1 MNPSSGELTPLSGF
15 PVAVGID
22 PTILAH
28 DPQNRFLIVS
38 DNSANLLHL
47 FAIDSLSGALAE
59 VSPSPYITKIEPG
72 TVITDPTGTHVYLYA
87 SGGNVAYPGQGGNL
101 IDAYNLSSTGVL
113 TNVAGSPFATGS
125 TSISMSGGI
134 PAMVTDALGKF
145 LYAQDYENLY
155 IFGIDSSS
163 GALTLLQTIPG
174 EFNCAIALDPTGDY
188 LYQVGSNSILS
199 YSIDPTSGLLKL
211 AKSTSNVEGFGTLT
225 ITLSPSGRFAY
236 TIEGNDFTFNLVSY
250 TLSNGSFTQVGE
262 VYPGV
267 FGAQIAVDPTG
278 SFVYVP
284 QACSNCPNAAYN
296 VIHEFSV
303 GSTGALTPLSVP
315 TVAAGITPWGITLIS
330 Q

>member
-1 MNPSSGELTPLSGF
+1 VNPTSGELTPLSGF
-15 PVAVGID
+15 PVAVGIG
-22 PTILAH
+22 PTIVTH

-47 FAIDSLSGALAE
+47 FAIDSSSGVLTE

-87 SGGNVAYPGQGGNL
+87 SGENGAYPGQGGNL

-113 TNVAGSPFATGS
+113 TNVTGSPFATGS
-125 TSISMSGGI
+125 TSISMSAGI

-145 LYAQDYENLY
+145 LYAQDNVNLY

-174 EFNCAIALDPTGDY
+174 EFNSAIALDPAGTY

-199 YSIDPTSGLLKL
+199 YVIDPSSGRLSLS
-211 AKSTSNVEGFGTLT
+211 KSSPTALQPGGPYT
-225 ITLSPSGRFAY
+225 ITLSPSGQFAY
-236 TIEGNDFTFNLVSY
+236 TIENNNDLVSY
-250 TLSNGSFTQVGE
+250 SVNNGMFTPMGIVYTGVYGE
-262 VYPGV
+262 
-267 FGAQIAVDPTG
+267 QIAIDPSG

-284 QACSNCPNAAYN
+284 QACSNCPSGLYN
-296 VIHEFSV
+296 VVHEFTV
-303 GSTGALTPLSVP
+303 GSNGTLTPLSSP